1 MNRRKAG
8 MITIAVILVCAIFVA
23 CWYWPWYVEHSL
35 RELGWRGVNINSGRI
50 DCSGSIRKGRLPFGW
65 PVRYKPEWT
74 NLYIE
79 GCILT
84 IRDGNDLAR
93 ARHINQLFLDGGGIE
108 PGALEPLTR
117 LPELTHIGFVGFRPE
132 RAVCLRELGAS
143 RSLESIYIHSNNTMG
158 KDVFAAMAEIKT
170 LRRVIIDSVVTAEEF
185 EPLAR
190 LPNLRV
196 LIAYGLEPSPGL
208 IPIFQRMPQL
218 EELGLGG
225 DNQSYYS
232 IAHPLHAAC
241 PKLRIVPSP
250 DGSNDTERIPEP
262 FETRDK
268 GADLEDAANRKEPV
282 VFEGSVNPL
291 RAAQDLLLKADEP
304 LPIGELDVEIEE
316 R

>member
-1 MNRRKAG
+1 LDVDVYKA
-8 MITIAVILVCAIFVA
+8 L
-23 CWYWPWYVEHSL
+23 
-35 RELGWRGVNINSGRI
+35 
-50 DCSGSIRKGRLPFGW
+50 
-65 PVRYKPEWT
+65 
-74 NLYIE
+74 
-79 GCILT
+79 
-84 IRDGNDLAR
+84 
-93 ARHINQLFLDGGGIE
+93 
-108 PGALEPLTR
+108 
-117 LPELTHIGFVGFRPE
+117 
-132 RAVCLRELGAS
+132 
-143 RSLESIYIHSNNTMG
+143 
-158 KDVFAAMAEIKT
+158 AEIKA

-185 EPLAR
+185 EPLTR

-225 DNQSYYS
+225 NNQSYYS

-268 GADLEDAANRKEPV
+268 GADLEDAENRKEPV
-282 VFEGSVNPL
+282 VFEGSMNPL

-304 LPIGELDVEIEE
+304 LPIGELEVEIEE